1 MGGCC
6 SKMTRSPT
14 DQMDM
19 SIVETSV
26 FDMHCQTGRF
36 HDQEEA
42 DDFWLAPG
50 DDALKA
56 MLFRRI
62 REVLSGNLDYECD
75 LSGSVGQIREPS
87 AEEHTYY
94 RSILRGEK
102 HLSAEVVA
110 ELLHALDGGTVE
122 GECL

>member
-14 DQMDM
+14 DQMD
-19 SIVETSV
+19 IAETAV
-26 FDMHCQTGRF
+26 FDMHCQAGRF
-36 HDQEEA
+36 HDQEES
-42 DDFWLAPG
+42 DEFWLAPG
-50 DDALKA
+50 DDALST
-56 MLFRRI
+56 MLSRRI

-87 AEEHTYY
+87 AEERTYY
-94 RSILRGEK
+94 RALLRGEA
-102 HLSAEVVA
+102 HLPALGQA

-122 GECL
+122 SWAGAL